1 MDKSTKNKFSRQIG
15 AVGRNTMQKLM
26 DVKVL
31 LIGAESVGLECAKCL
46 SLLGINTLHILDN
59 DKLTKKKAINLYYI
73 NNKAKKLSD
82 NVALFSKELNQGL
95 HTEVWSKLAFQ
106 KIIDKN
112 IDIVIVT
119 KIANHDI
126 TGLDKLC
133 AEKNIKFV
141 MGLNYELEGYI
152 FSNFNSHTILDKDGE
167 FCVSGFVEDYI
178 VDDKCIKINLDKL
191 DNNII
196 SNQGKLVCKDNVMNI
211 QLESHSLTHI
221 MVKNKPEIISFLE
234 ANNNIKFVETKE
246 TIHVKYKSFTNKIME
261 KDNSYIYLS
270 DKGNIPTSHDKYNK
284 FIENITL
291 KKHNC
296 AEFRQKPPFF
306 ILASIVGGI
315 VSHEVIKVTGKY
327 TPINQEIFLDYTNLM
342 GKTFYKTANTRNAT
356 IFDRELIR
364 KIKKQNIFMIGCGAL
379 GCELSKNLGMIDAC
393 TNVNSSL
400 FITDM
405 DNIELS
411 NLNRQFLF
419 DNNDIGKSKSDT
431 VRNKLKTYTPNMK
444 VINYNF
450 EVGKKTENIF
460 NSNFWNE
467 NDIII
472 NALDNTEARKYV
484 DSRCVEFDKPLFESG
499 TLGGKANTQTIIPY
513 KTATYSELSDPEDK
527 NIPMCTIKTFP
538 NKIEHCIEWGLESFF
553 NNLTQPIQDLKKLV
567 RIDDELAKELKNIDN
582 QLVLKQRT
590 DVLDKYVNLY
600 ANICNNTQDN
610 LKSFFDLF
618 TYIFETL
625 FVNPI
630 KDVLYTFPSDL
641 KNKDGSLFWSGKKL
655 LPKIINLK
663 EIDNN
668 FVTSVYDIISKAFN
682 IECWSEELYNAF
694 KTNYKSDNYVSKKLN
709 IDESK
714 DTIQYNANTVIN
726 SCDIDNMLIKWKNIV
741 GNNPA
746 DINLIEYDKD
756 DDITLE
762 GMYHI
767 SNTRAEIYS
776 IDKVDCLGIK
786 LISGKIIPA
795 LSTTTTVIS
804 GFVII
809 ELIKYLSGESYK
821 LNPSDINI
829 NLSINQYVSF
839 ESIQPKITYDNMFMN
854 AYGMKVKTY
863 PYKFNTWDKLRINT
877 TKECCPDINEL
888 IEILNGNYKI
898 NVSMLTCGSQIVYN
912 KLTKDNIL
920 INNLFEKLGIS
931 RSESIKLNI
940 VAFNEENIPII
951 TPPLI
956 LEN

>member
-15 AVGRNTMQKLM
+15 AVGKQTMQKLM
-26 DVKVL
+26 DIKVL
-31 LIGAESVGLECAKCL
+31 LIGAESIGLECAKCL

-59 DKLTKKKAINLYYI
+59 DKLTKKKATNLYYV
-73 NNKAKKLSD
+73 NKDAKKMSD
-82 NVALFSKELNQGL
+82 NIALFSKELNQSL
-95 HTEVWSKLAFQ
+95 HTEIWSKLSFK
-106 KIIDKN
+106 KIMDKN

-126 TGLDKLC
+126 NGLDQLC

-152 FSNFNSHTILDKDGE
+152 FSNFNNHTILDKDGE
-167 FCVSGFVEDYI
+167 FCVSGFVEDWIIDEEY
-178 VDDKCIKINLDKL
+178 VKINLDKL

-196 SNQGKLVCKDNVMNI
+196 SNQGKLVCKNSVI
-211 QLESHSLTHI
+211 SIHLESHSLTCI
-221 MVKNKPEIISFLE
+221 TVKSKPEIISFLKD
-234 ANNNIKFVETKE
+234 NSNIKFVETKE
-246 TIHVKYKSFTNKIME
+246 TKKMKYKSFKNKIIE
-261 KDNSYIYLS
+261 KSNDYIYLS
-270 DKGNIPTSHDKYNK
+270 DKGNIPNSHDKYDK
-284 FIENITL
+284 FIDNITL
-291 KKHNC
+291 QKNQC
-296 AEFRQKPPFF
+296 VEFRQKPPFF
-306 ILASIVGGI
+306 ILASIIGGI
-315 VSHEVIKVTGKY
+315 ISHEVIKVTGKY
-327 TPINQEIFLDYTNLM
+327 TPINQEIFLDYSNLI
-342 GKTFYKTANTRNAT
+342 GKTFYKTANARNAS

-419 DNNDIGKSKSDT
+419 GNQDIGKSKSDT
-431 VRNKLKTYTPNMK
+431 VRNKLKSYTPNMN

-472 NALDNTEARKYV
+472 NALDNTEARRYV

-499 TLGGKANTQTIIPY
+499 TLGSKANTQTIIPY

-553 NNLTQPIQDLKKLV
+553 NNFTQPIQDLKKLLENTN
-567 RIDDELAKELKNIDN
+567 ELLEELKNIDN
-582 QLVLKQRT
+582 QIVLKQRI
-590 DVLDKYVNLY
+590 DILDKYVKLY
-600 ANICNNTQDN
+600 SNTSNNTPDN
-610 LKSFFDLF
+610 LKNFFDLF
-618 TYIFETL
+618 AYMYETI

-630 KDVLYTFPSDL
+630 RDVLYTFPNDL
-641 KNKDGSLFWSGKKL
+641 KNKDGSSFWSGKKL
-655 LPKIINLK
+655 QPKIINLVD
-663 EIDNN
+663 IDNN

-682 IECWSEELYNAF
+682 IECWSEELYNVF
-694 KTNYKSDNYVSKKLN
+694 KTDYKSTTYISKKLN

-714 DTIQYNANTVIN
+714 DTIEYNNTDVISN
-726 SCDIDNMLIKWKNIV
+726 DDINDNLIKWKSLIRDNT
-741 GNNPA
+741 G
-746 DINLIEYDKD
+746 DINLINYDKD

-762 GMYHI
+762 GMQYL
-767 SNTRAEIYS
+767 SNTRAEIYN
-776 IDKVDCLGIK
+776 IEKVDSLEIK

-804 GFVII
+804 GFVIL
-809 ELIKYLSGESYK
+809 ELIKYLSNENYK
-821 LNPSDINI
+821 FNPSDINI

-839 ESIQPKITYDNMFMN
+839 ESLKPKITYDNMFMN
-854 AYGMKVKTY
+854 AYAMKVKTY

-877 TKECCPDINEL
+877 TRECCPDINEL
-888 IEILNGNYKI
+888 IEILNSNYKI
-898 NVSMLTCGSQIVYN
+898 DVSMLTYGSQIVYN
-912 KLTKDNIL
+912 KSMKVNIL
-920 INNLFEKLGIS
+920 INKLFEKLEIS

-940 VAFNEENIPII
+940 VAFNEESVPII